1 MSDTDQSLSDHDLLI
16 RIDSKLDGVIE
27 AKNDH
32 ETRLR
37 TLEDKAE
44 HTVTGKQ
51 LWAGLVGV
59 AVLISTATPTIMT
72 IIGRH

>member
-1 MSDTDQSLSDHDLLI
+1 MSETDQSLSDHDLLI
-16 RIDSKLDGVIE
+16 RIDSKLDGLVE

-37 TLEDKAE
+37 VLEDKAE

-51 LWAGLVGV
+51 LWTGLVGV
-59 AVLISTATPTIMT
+59 AAVVSMMLPVISL

>member
-1 MSDTDQSLSDHDLLI
+1 MSETDQSLSDHDLLI
-16 RIDSKLDGVIE
+16 RIDSKLDGLVE

-37 TLEDKAE
+37 ALEDKAE

-51 LWAGLVGV
+51 LWTGLVSV
-59 AVLISTATPTIMT
+59 AVLISTATPTIMI